1 MPSQFGGYYVNAGNV
16 PRVLRWVPSASL
28 IKHGFEGLC
37 ATEFP
42 GLAFEPA
49 PGGAGRGD
57 QTGEPARARAPAA
70 GLQRVCGLGRSLA
83 GLAWCVRGWPLGT
96 VCVGW
101 SPGGVRALRWGG
113 ARHGSLLTSTRRG
126 LE

>member
-1 MPSQFGGYYVNAGNV
+1 MLTQFGGYYVNAGNV

-57 QTGEPARARAPAA
+57 PTGEQARARAPAA
-70 GLQRVCGLGRSLA
+70 GLQRERSSGRSLA
-83 GLAWCVRGWPLGT
+83 GRACMVCAWLATEHICTG
-96 VCVGW
+96 
-101 SPGGVRALRWGG
+101 
-113 ARHGSLLTSTRRG
+113 
-126 LE
+126 

>member
-57 QTGEPARARAPAA
+57 QTGEQVRARASAV
-70 GLQRVCGLGRSLA
+70 GLQRMCGSGRSLSGRA
-83 GLAWCVRGWPLGT
+83 GMVCAWLAT
-96 VCVGW
+96 
-101 SPGGVRALRWGG
+101 
-113 ARHGSLLTSTRRG
+113 RHYLCRLVT
-126 LE
+126 